1 MTKRTGKR
9 QFVQLF
15 RNIKRSLAYH
25 GLSCAARAALIEL
38 IDRYNGINNG
48 FIGLGSRELAYELN
62 CSQTTAVR
70 VFRELDDAGLAHP
83 TKVGAW
89 RGKKAS
95 EWRLTFRRCDNTG
108 ELPINN
114 WTQREPY
121 REFHLGN
128 AKVSPVKNRDGPS
141 FTHETHRPK
150 NPMNGSALSTVSGS
164 HVHISRLDTVQARA
178 RKRAGLDPPRAAPT
192 AFPATNGRHQKE

>member
-1 MTKRTGKR
+1 MKRTGKR

-15 RNIKRSLAYH
+15 RNIKRSTAYH
-25 GLSCAARAALIEL
+25 GLSCEGRAALIEL

-48 FIGLGSRELAYELN
+48 FIGLGIRELAYELH
-62 CSQTTAVR
+62 CGLTTAVK
-70 VFRELDDAGLAHP
+70 VFRELDDAGLAQP
-83 TKVGAW
+83 TRVGAW
-89 RGKKAS
+89 RGKKAT
-95 EWRLTFRRCDNTG
+95 EWRLTFRRCDKTG

-114 WTQREPY
+114 WPQRKPITEY
-121 REFHLGN
+121 RSGIT
-128 AKVSPVKNRDGPS
+128 KVPFQDHRDGLS
-141 FTHETHRPK
+141 TVSGSHRPK

-192 AFPATNGRHQKE
+192 AFPPTNGRHQKE